1 MLIIKNSSMR
11 DEKEIKWNQYCSSLR
26 SFYNPEGLISNFI
39 VHLFPGNKQ
48 GYICTLYCSLI
59 LKWWTKRI
67 RIFKNQFYIYWIICI
82 LFWCIYCFSLLDER
96 WLVYRFLLFR
106 YNFSYFVIVRKD
118 IIYIWEL
125 FYSLLFYSIYLFH
138 DVSNDMSFTVR
149 LLRIK

>member
-1 MLIIKNSSMR
+1 MR
-11 DEKEIKWNQYCSSLR
+11 DDKEIIWNQYCINLTSP
-26 SFYNPEGLISNFI
+26 YNPEDLIPNFI
-39 VHLFPGNKQ
+39 VHLFLVNKQ
-48 GYICTLYCSLI
+48 RYICTLYCSLI

-96 WLVYRFLLFR
+96 WLVYRFLWFR

-138 DVSNDMSFTVR
+138 DVSKDTSFIVR
-149 LLRIK
+149 LLRTK